1 MADPLKDFQKY
12 WVGDKILSTS
22 KTSLKKLQSNADK
35 LVKFRK
41 TLKKG
46 SKEHVAVTEQL
57 ETITG
62 IQPSIEIANS
72 PEAKAPSPKAAAKA
86 PSPKAAVKAPSPKA
100 AAKAPSSKATAG
112 KKKVSSNAELTPGV
126 LVSSLSN
133 DSSPP
138 PPTFRPTIQH
148 GPSASSPLPKP
159 KVGLRRNPPSL
170 AASLLT
176 ALPPPAATKK
186 AKSASNESTSPGTR
200 KKRAEA
206 AATRRRH
213 AAPTAE
219 ARDLVAAL
227 ASGPVKGVKV
237 PTGASASASASA
249 APKKVVVM
257 PAPKKASP
265 PPPPKKAAA
274 PALTPAQQ
282 RDADLATIRRRLV
295 RALPRPPPRRR
306 SRHGSPAR
314 SGLSGRSGSSASPDP
329 TLSYNEFPDVLVA
342 PHPHPEPVTAGH
354 CGHLDAAWV
363 DDWMTAARAMLPPGA
378 KQTMPQYGFSF
389 RIFGINDRY
398 TRTDNSADGTCL
410 IHSFLT
416 AISGV
421 YRNAS
426 NKNKGVLGRAFRQ
439 KVYAKLYNDREKI
452 NIPEE
457 DYGHAGPSGAE
468 VHQRLGARLIRTPE
482 GNEYRVPARKY
493 IEYVGAV
500 DTGSVHGYLYDSDV
514 KKLHQ
519 CFRVNILLI
528 TPQVM
533 DIRYFKNE
541 ALANNAP
548 GVIDLPNLILYQAGS
563 HFTTIHLDDQ
573 YIFSYD
579 DIRPILDGVN
589 AARNRD
595 KIVLSSADK
604 IRYAANKIVFLKS
617 DKKAEPTPY
626 VIVSYIWDRSTRPSS
641 GLVKRVTHVN
651 LNNGSE
657 VAIEDIRFL

>member
-22 KTSLKKLQSNADK
+22 KTSLAKLQSNADK
-35 LVKFRK
+35 LVKFRR

-46 SKEHVAVTEQL
+46 SKEHTAVTEQL

-62 IQPSIEIANS
+62 IQPTIVIEKS
-72 PEAKAPSPKAAAKA
+72 PEAAKASSPKAASAKA
-86 PSPKAAVKAPSPKA
+86 SAS
-100 AAKAPSSKATAG
+100 AT
-112 KKKVSSNAELTPGV
+112 KKKSASDAELTPGV

-138 PPTFRPTIQH
+138 PPTFRPTPQH
-148 GPSASSPLPKP
+148 GPSASSSMPKP
-159 KVGLRRNPPSL
+159 KVGLRRNPPSI

-176 ALPPPAATKK
+176 ALPPPASTKK
-186 AKSASNESTSPGTR
+186 AKSASNDSTSPGTR

-206 AATRRRH
+206 AASRRRH

-227 ASGPVKGVKV
+227 ASGPVKGVKA
-237 PTGASASASASA
+237 PTGAFTKAPPSAYAYTSASASASA

-257 PAPKKASP
+257 AAPKKAVAAAA
-265 PPPPKKAAA
+265 AAA

-282 RDADLATIRRRLV
+282 RNAALDTIRRRLV
-295 RALPRPPPRRR
+295 RGLPRPPTRRR
-306 SRHGSPAR
+306 ARHGSPAR
-314 SGLSGRSGSSASPDP
+314 SGISGPSGSSASPDP
-329 TLSYNEFPDVLVA
+329 ALSYNEFPEVLVA
-342 PHPHPEPVTAGH
+342 PHPRPEPVTHGH
-354 CGHLDAAWV
+354 CGHLDAAWI
-363 DDWMTAARAMLPPGA
+363 DDWMTAAGA
-378 KQTMPQYGFSF
+378 ILEDEETETMPQYRFSF
-389 RIFGINDRY
+389 RIFGIHEEY

-416 AISGV
+416 AMSEV

-426 NKNKGVLGRAFRQ
+426 NKNKGILGRAFRQ
-439 KVYAKLYNDREKI
+439 KVYAKLYNNREKI

-457 DYGHAGPSGAE
+457 DYGHAGPSIGE
-468 VHQRLGARLIRTPE
+468 VRHRLGRRLMRTRR
-482 GNEYRVPARKY
+482 GDEYRVPARKY

-500 DTGSVHGYLYDSDV
+500 DTGSVHGYLFDSDV
-514 KKLHQ
+514 KKLQQ

-533 DIRYFKNE
+533 NIRYFKNE

-548 GVIDLPNLILYQAGS
+548 GVIGLPNIILYQSGA

-573 YIFSYD
+573 HIFSYD

-604 IRYAANKIVFLKS
+604 LRYAEGSIVFLRS
-617 DKKAEPTPY
+617 DTTAHPTPY
-626 VIVSYIWDRSTRPSS
+626 TIVNYIWDRSTRNSA
-641 GLVKRVTHVN
+641 GLVKRVTHVT

-657 VAIEDIRFL
+657 VAVGNIRFP